1 MLLLLLLFAF
11 SSQASEYS
19 KKEKIKIKNG
29 NARLILGKKF
39 DDLCKDTKTCDE
51 VKEII
56 NQTLRHREGWPFGKL
71 EEKDGKM
78 QLVTQYE
85 LYHGLVK
92 CPKTESLSYCSTVM
106 NSMTSL
112 IDRCNNTKG
121 SQDTTCKALQ
131 EIQNAIQ
138 KSKTSYKTELKR
150 KELEKP
156 NILPLDDVCCFIEA
170 DDDWL
175 DDEY

>member
-1 MLLLLLLFAF
+1 MVLLLLILVF
-11 SSQASEYS
+11 SAQASEYS
-19 KKEKIKIKNG
+19 KEKKIKIKNG

-56 NQTLRHREGWPFGKL
+56 HQTLRHREGWPFGKL

-112 IDRCNNTKG
+112 IDRCNNAKG
-121 SQDTTCKALQ
+121 AQNNTCKALQ

-138 KSKTSYKTELKR
+138 KSKTLYKAELKR

-156 NILPLDDVCCFIEA
+156 SILPLGEMCCFVES
-170 DDDWL
+170 DDFDL
-175 DDEY
+175 DEY